1 MAMTSHGNKTMF
13 YSCCNLSLLCLPDAV
28 SQYLW
33 HANHPGF
40 ACASAHAQLQS
51 SAWHL
56 ITQMLLAFI
65 IFGMNPRL
73 TLQWNRQE
81 INHQTGLALLASDS
95 LIVNTYHIM
104 NTKLISS
111 MSHSWP
117 QHLKLKIRPLLLQ

>member
-1 MAMTSHGNKTMF
+1 MTSHGNKTMF
-13 YSCCNLSLLCLPDAV
+13 YSCCNLCFLCLPDAV
-28 SQYLW
+28 SQYVW

-40 ACASAHAQLQS
+40 ACGICTCPAAVISLTPYR
-51 SAWHL
+51 

-81 INHQTGLALLASDS
+81 INHLRGLALLASDS

-111 MSHSWP
+111 RSHSWP
-117 QHLKLKIRPLLLQ
+117 QHLNLKIEPLLLQ